1 MLRSTMKHRKTRSDR
16 NEKLVPKVSV
26 KGLDLQT
33 AVRNFFQQIGEDPD
47 RDGIKETPRRFEE
60 AVKYLLGGYDR
71 SLEGENKLFENLSGY
86 QDIIILK
93 NIDFFS
99 MCEHHLL
106 PFLGY
111 AHIGYI
117 PGDKV
122 LGISKLARAVDIY
135 ARRVQD
141 QETLGFQIAD
151 AIIKYGKA
159 KGVAILLEAKHFC
172 NIARGVEKKM
182 SVMTTCA
189 YYGVFKGNTQL
200 QQNFMELIRNRKKI

>member
-1 MLRSTMKHRKTRSDR
+1 MKYDKTGSNR
-16 NEKLVPKVSV
+16 NEELNPKVSV
-26 KGLDLQT
+26 KNINLQSS
-33 AVRNFFQQIGEDPD
+33 VRDFLQQIGENPE

-71 SLEGENKLFENLSGY
+71 SFEGENKLFENLSNY
-86 QDIIILK
+86 EDIIILK

-99 MCEHHLL
+99 VCEHHLL
-106 PFLGY
+106 PFFGH

-117 PGDKV
+117 PGEKV

-135 ARRVQD
+135 ARRLQD

-151 AIIKYGKA
+151 AIMKHGKA
-159 KGVAILLEAKHFC
+159 KGVAVLLEARHFC

-182 SVMTTCA
+182 SVMVTCA
-189 YYGVFKGNTQL
+189 YYGTFKDNPRL
-200 QQNFMELIRNRKKI
+200 QQNFMELIKDREKI

>member
-1 MLRSTMKHRKTRSDR
+1 MKHRKTRLDR
-16 NEKLVPKVSV
+16 DEKLTPKVSV
-26 KGLDLQT
+26 KGLSLES
-33 AVRNFFQQIGEDPD
+33 AVRDFFQQIGEDPN
-47 RDGIKETPRRFEE
+47 RDGIKETPRRFDE
-60 AVKYLLGGYDR
+60 AVKYLFGGYDR
-71 SLEGENKLFENLSGY
+71 SFEGENKMFENLSDY

-106 PFLGY
+106 PFFGY

-117 PGDKV
+117 PGEKV

-135 ARRVQD
+135 ARRLQD

-151 AIIKYGKA
+151 AIMKHGKA
-159 KGVAILLEAKHFC
+159 KGVAILIEAKHFC

-189 YYGVFKGNTQL
+189 YYGVFKGDIQL
-200 QQNFMELIRNRKKI
+200 QQNFMELIRDREKI

>member
-1 MLRSTMKHRKTRSDR
+1 MKYGKAGSNK
-16 NEKLVPKVSV
+16 NEELAPKVSV
-26 KGLDLQT
+26 RDVNLQSSIR
-33 AVRNFFQQIGEDPD
+33 VFFKQIGENPE

-71 SLEGENKLFENLSGY
+71 SFEGENKLFENISNY
-86 QDIIILK
+86 KDIIILK

-99 MCEHHLL
+99 ICEHHLL
-106 PFLGY
+106 PFFGH

-117 PGDKV
+117 PGEKV

-135 ARRVQD
+135 ARRLQD

-151 AIIKYGKA
+151 AIMKHGKA
-159 KGVAILLEAKHFC
+159 KGVAILLEARHFC

-182 SVMTTCA
+182 SVMSTCA
-189 YYGVFKGNTQL
+189 YYGTFRNNPQL
-200 QQNFMELIRNRKKI
+200 QQSFVELVRDREKI

>member
-1 MLRSTMKHRKTRSDR
+1 MKHRKTGLDR
-16 NEKLVPKVSV
+16 DKKPTPKVSV
-26 KGLDLQT
+26 KDVNLKS
-33 AVRNFFQQIGEDPD
+33 AVRDFFQQIGEDPD
-47 RDGIKETPRRFEE
+47 RDGIKETPRRFEQ
-60 AVKYLLGGYDR
+60 AIKYLLGGYDR
-71 SLEGENKLFENLSGY
+71 SFEGENKLFENLSNY

-106 PFLGY
+106 PFFGH

-117 PGDKV
+117 PGEKV

-135 ARRVQD
+135 ARRLQD

-151 AIIKYGKA
+151 TLMKHGKA
-159 KGVAILLEAKHFC
+159 KGVAVLLEARHLC
-172 NIARGVEKKM
+172 NISRGVEKKM

-189 YYGVFKGNTQL
+189 YYGTFKGNLQL
-200 QQNFMELIRNRKKI
+200 QQNFMELIRDREKI

>member
-1 MLRSTMKHRKTRSDR
+1 MKYRKTGLGK
-16 NEKLVPKVSV
+16 NKKLTPNISLK
-26 KGLDLQT
+26 DLNLQSS
-33 AVRNFFQQIGEDPD
+33 VRNFFRQIGEDPE
-47 RDGIKETPRRFEE
+47 RDGIRETPRRFEE
-60 AVKYLLGGYDR
+60 AIKYLLGGYDR
-71 SLEGENKLFENLSGY
+71 SFEGENKLFENLSGY
-86 QDIIILK
+86 EDIIILK

-106 PFLGY
+106 PFFGY

-117 PGDKV
+117 PGGKV

-135 ARRVQD
+135 ARRLQD

-151 AIIKYGKA
+151 VLMKHGKA
-159 KGVAILLEAKHFC
+159 KGVAVLLEARHFC

-189 YYGVFKGNTQL
+189 YYGAFKDNLQI
-200 QQNFMELIRNRKKI
+200 QQNFMELIRDREKI

>member
-1 MLRSTMKHRKTRSDR
+1 MKQKKTGISKY
-16 NEKLVPKVSV
+16 EKLTPRVSV
-26 KGLDLQT
+26 KDINLQS
-33 AVRNFFQQIGEDPD
+33 AVRDFFKQIGENPD

-71 SLEGENKLFENLSGY
+71 SFEGENRLFENLSNY
-86 QDIIILK
+86 NDIIILK

-106 PFLGY
+106 PFFGY

-117 PGDKV
+117 PGEKV

-135 ARRVQD
+135 SRRLQD
-141 QETLGFQIAD
+141 QETLGFQIAN
-151 AIIKYGKA
+151 AIMKHGKA
-159 KGVAILLEAKHFC
+159 KGVAILLEARHFC

-182 SVMTTCA
+182 STMVTCA
-189 YYGVFKGNTQL
+189 YYGVFKRNPQL
-200 QQNFMELIRNRKKI
+200 QQNFMELIKDREKL